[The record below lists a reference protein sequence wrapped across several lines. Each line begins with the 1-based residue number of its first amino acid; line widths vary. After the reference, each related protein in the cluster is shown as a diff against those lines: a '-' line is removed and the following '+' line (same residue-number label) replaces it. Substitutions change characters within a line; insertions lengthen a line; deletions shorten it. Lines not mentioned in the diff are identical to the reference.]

1 MAKREVTAEIL
12 PIYIHINKAAG
23 HSLRALLHNNY
34 TGRPFIDVIVR
45 GIVSESGLIRTPAS
59 GDFDITCLV
68 AEIRSRQYELGFV
81 ATNLPYGIHEYLN
94 RPAKYFTFMRD
105 PVERCV
111 SYWYFAYAQRDT
123 HFAWRNFEDHGF
135 DLDSILASRDGAQL
149 SDHQTRSITGSV
161 RLEVLPSDVEW
172 AKQRI
177 QHDFAFVGAVE
188 RFDDCLKKLAET
200 FSWGEIENFALNV
213 GDKTDK
219 SLLPTGFRE
228 RVFDANRQDA
238 ALYQWLIDE
247 YLPRELESVSA
258 QS

>member
-1 MAKREVTAEIL
+1 MAKREVTAEDL

-23 HSLRALLHNNY
+23 HTLRALLHNNY
-34 TGRPFIDVIVR
+34 PDLPCIDVIVR
-45 GIVSESGLIRTPAS
+45 GIVSESGLVRTPAS

-94 RPAKYFTFMRD
+94 RPTAYFTFMRD

-123 HFAWRNFEDHGF
+123 NPAWRNFERHGF
-135 DLDSILASRDGAQL
+135 DLDSILASADGAQL

-161 RLEVLPSDVEW
+161 RLEVPSADVEW
-172 AKQRI
+172 ATRRI
-177 QHDFAFVGAVE
+177 QNDFAFVGAVE

-200 FSWGEIENFALNV
+200 FSWEDKANFALNV
-213 GDKTDK
+213 GDKTDE

-228 RVFDANRQDA
+228 RVLDANRQDA
-238 ALYQWLIDE
+238 AVYQWLIGE
-247 YLPRELESVSA
+247 YLPWELEHHP
-258 QS
+258 